1 MGKVVALKEDQPKQ
15 LLVSPETYLSS
26 IIQTE
31 QLLLETGMYMHI
43 HMYARISNEKRGREF
58 EREQGFK
65 EGRRTVLTTFIIAKI
80 KTKSN
85 TNVQVLPRSLSKH
98 GHPPFSR
105 PSKLGLVATLRPGCG
120 RRKQPR
126 FEKQLWMC
134 FLTFCSSSCWFCFT

>member
-65 EGRRTVLTTFIIAKI
+65 GGKEENCSNYICNSKDKNKI
-80 KTKSN
+80 QYK
-85 TNVQVLPRSLSKH
+85 
-98 GHPPFSR
+98 R
-105 PSKLGLVATLRPGCG
+105 PSAT
-120 RRKQPR
+120 
-126 FEKQLWMC
+126 
-134 FLTFCSSSCWFCFT
+134 